1 MAEPSPEIRAEA
13 AAWLARLRAEDRD
26 AADEAAFRA
35 WLDAS
40 RTHALAFEAVDRMWN
55 DVGGLTDLRADPKA
69 DFKADLRTDLRTD
82 LRSGREMGLTRS
94 LASRRALLAGLL
106 AVTAGS
112 ALFWR
117 SASAK
122 VYETEVGEQKHVALD
137 DGSQLFLD
145 AQTRIAVSFSE
156 TARVVDMQYG
166 RANFRVVTDL
176 KRPFIV
182 QAAERKIVATRC
194 NFDVRCEDGKV
205 QVVLFHGEAD
215 VKPASASNGQGERLK
230 AGERLVASNDVEKR
244 DKPDMIRMVAWQTGY
259 EMFDKEEL
267 AQAVEE
273 MNRYSTAKLAVDP
286 GIAGLKVSGMYRVGD
301 NGAFA
306 QALTKLLPVT
316 VRQIGDTLMLSADP
330 DQ

>member
-1 MAEPSPEIRAEA
+1 MDHHPAPSPEIRAEA
-13 AAWLARLRAEDRD
+13 AAWLARLHAENRD
-26 AADEAAFRA
+26 GADEAAFRA

-40 RTHALAFEAVDRMWN
+40 PVHALAFEAVDRMWSE
-55 DVGGLTDLRADPKA
+55 VGGLTDLRADSKI
-69 DFKADLRTDLRTD
+69 DLRADLRPRRD
-82 LRSGREMGLTRS
+82 GLNRS
-94 LASRRALLAGLL
+94 LASRRALLTGVGLL
-106 AVTAGS
+106 VVTGGS

-145 AQTRIAVSFSE
+145 AQTRITVSFSE
-156 TARVVDMQYG
+156 TARMVDMQYG

-182 QAAERKIVATRC
+182 EAAERKIVATRC

-215 VKPASASNGQGERLK
+215 VKPVSAANSQGERLK

-244 DKPDMIRMVAWQTGY
+244 DKPDLVRMVAWQTGY
-259 EMFDKEEL
+259 EMFDKEDL
-267 AQAVEE
+267 AQVVEE

-301 NGAFA
+301 NSAFA
-306 QALTKLLPVT
+306 HALTKLLPIT
-316 VRQIGDTLMLSADP
+316 VRQIGDTLMLTADS